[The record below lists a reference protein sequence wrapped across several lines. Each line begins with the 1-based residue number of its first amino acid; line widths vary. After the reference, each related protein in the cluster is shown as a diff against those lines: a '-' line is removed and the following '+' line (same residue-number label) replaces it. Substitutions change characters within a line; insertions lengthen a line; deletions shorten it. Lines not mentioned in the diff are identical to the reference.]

1 MFGTG
6 ILSAEDEA
14 AGTETTLEYTSLDFG
29 VDFAFL
35 YQLSEKMHLE
45 VSAMATVNA
54 LGTGTI
60 SVETGNY
67 KPSYNIDGKAGK
79 VTTTG
84 KIGLVWLF

>member
-1 MFGTG
+1 
-6 ILSAEDEA
+6 
-14 AGTETTLEYTSLDFG
+14 
-29 VDFAFL
+29 
-35 YQLSEKMHLE
+35 MHLE